1 MMDWDEEYVE
11 ELGEC
16 GGRAGNVIYRISRD
30 IERGNIHYFIGMPEP
45 MKKDSP
51 KIIKIRKFNDE
62 TKELLGVCRIS
73 VDRPEYIEGYN
84 ENMRLEEDVKEEFIQ
99 ILKEYRLHHHTEWT
113 NWDYF
118 FDTLNHDSKVF
129 NWGVKYEV
137 QPMPDYT
144 KLPL

>member
-1 MMDWDEEYVE
+1 MDWNEEYIE
-11 ELGEC
+11 ELGEM
-16 GGRAGNVIYRISRD
+16 GGEIIDRIAPD
-30 IERGNIHYFIGMPEP
+30 IEREDIHYFIGMMTPAN
-45 MKKDSP
+45 KDVP
-51 KIIKIRKFNDE
+51 KIIKIRKFNYQ

>member
-84 ENMRLEEDVKEEFIQ
+84 ENMRLEEDVKEEFIE
-99 ILKEYRLHHHTEWT
+99 ILKEKHFVLTNLTIWEYIFDSWNHESRVLEWGEYY
-113 NWDYF
+113 D
-118 FDTLNHDSKVF
+118 
-129 NWGVKYEV
+129 V
-137 QPMPDYT
+137 QPMPDYS